1 VKCFII
7 FVKRPVARFCIQYE
21 KSKAII
27 EKLLEENARLKER
40 TTYNPDRSSRGKST
54 EAAKIG
60 IFVKQLFTQLAS
72 IRVDTAC

>member
-1 VKCFII
+1 L
-7 FVKRPVARFCIQYE
+7 RSVARFCIQYE

-40 TTYNPDRSSRGKST
+40 TTYNPDRSPRGKST

-60 IFVKQLFTQLAS
+60 IFVKQLFTQLET
-72 IRVDTAC
+72 ILVDTAC